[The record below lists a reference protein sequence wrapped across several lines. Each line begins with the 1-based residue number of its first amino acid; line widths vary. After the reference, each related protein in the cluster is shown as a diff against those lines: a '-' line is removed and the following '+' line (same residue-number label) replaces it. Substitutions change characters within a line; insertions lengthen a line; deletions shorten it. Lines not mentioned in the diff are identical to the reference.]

1 MLKVDPSTHND
12 TVTLRIPFL
21 SRLCEDD
28 DYQQPRRQEIA
39 VTMQVWE
46 EPYTVK
52 AIAVDSELIGLNPK
66 HSKSLDT

>member
-1 MLKVDPSTHND
+1 LLKVDPSTHND

-21 SRLCEDD
+21 SRLCEED

-52 AIAVDSELIGLNPK
+52 ALAV
-66 HSKSLDT
+66 